1 MLESQMDIFS
11 LIHWVH
17 SFKCNKQKWLNKQRA
32 KETRVASKCKAA
44 PPSSAIQWERTILFS
59 FLCQQGAASG
69 LKLQKKAKEV
79 KICVALRKEC

>member
-1 MLESQMDIFS
+1 MDVFS

-44 PPSSAIQWERTILFS
+44 PPSSAIQWESAILFS
-59 FLCQQGAASG
+59 LSVKQGAASG
-69 LKLQKKAKEV
+69 LKLQIRPKEV
-79 KICVALRKEC
+79 KTCVAVKKEC